1 MEESCNPINE
11 TIDFL
16 LSLLSSDEIIP
27 EDPFFEQVGV
37 FSKKLKDLLTIY
49 FDSFGPRSNS
59 TSTLFELLLSITR
72 IFSVSL
78 AFSNHFADSSSFRNR
93 ANVGFYSTKR

>member
-37 FSKKLKDLLTIY
+37 FSKKLKDLLT
-49 FDSFGPRSNS
+49 N
-59 TSTLFELLLSITR
+59 
-72 IFSVSL
+72 IF
-78 AFSNHFADSSSFRNR
+78 
-93 ANVGFYSTKR
+93 